1 MVFVLVKVFRPNPA
15 LSQTRY
21 YLESVYCTPHAQN
34 SITKGTPHTPH
45 TRHTLLARS
54 ARLTRTICDCPGT
67 MSTYVWILMSVACVA
82 LHAAKALERRKPPK
96 LRRLDSDTSFSGDSV
111 GRGKWWVFATATFAH
126 GSWYH
131 LTNNLIH
138 LAGYAPQLEAVV
150 GSLPFAL
157 LFLLTG
163 AAGWALNLVQS
174 KWKYGEMYVCVYC
187 AWCVV

>member
-1 MVFVLVKVFRPNPA
+1 
-15 LSQTRY
+15 
-21 YLESVYCTPHAQN
+21 
-34 SITKGTPHTPH
+34 
-45 TRHTLLARS
+45 
-54 ARLTRTICDCPGT
+54 
-67 MSTYVWILMSVACVA
+67 MSFAWILMSVACVA
-82 LHAAKALERRKPPK
+82 LHAAKSLERRKPPK

-174 KWKYGEMYVCVYC
+174 KWKYGEMYVCTCVRVC
-187 AWCVV
+187 GVCGVCGVWCVWCVLCAVGGAWYPLREYTNAQV